1 MSKKGVSNF
10 LPLTFKLCAF
20 LLKIL
25 FVKTFFFF
33 FFSKSYKRHLDYAVA
48 LVILYSEVLRS
59 PGQ

>member
-33 FFSKSYKRHLDYAVA
+33 SKSYKRQLDYAVA

>member
-25 FVKTFFFF
+25 FVKTLFFFF
-33 FFSKSYKRHLDYAVA
+33 FQ
-48 LVILYSEVLRS
+48 ILYKAARLCCCSGDPV
-59 PGQ
+59 

>member
-33 FFSKSYKRHLDYAVA
+33 FSKSYERHLDYAVA

>member
-33 FFSKSYKRHLDYAVA
+33 FSKSYKRQLDYAVA